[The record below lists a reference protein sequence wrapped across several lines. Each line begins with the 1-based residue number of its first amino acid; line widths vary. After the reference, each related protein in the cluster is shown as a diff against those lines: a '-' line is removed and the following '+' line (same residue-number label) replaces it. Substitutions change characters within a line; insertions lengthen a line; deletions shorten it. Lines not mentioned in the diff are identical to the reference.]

1 MVASDW
7 PKQALITIVVI
18 TIESYIAVAAAE
30 IRGAQKYSEE
40 LVQQEKGEE
49 EVVMLPPIV
58 IARKLIA
65 SEVANLRGPWV
76 FVSYLRGPTFI
87 FQHKRILIIATP
99 KR

>member
-58 IARKLIA
+58 IARKLI
-65 SEVANLRGPWV
+65 VANLRGPWF

-99 KR
+99 RR